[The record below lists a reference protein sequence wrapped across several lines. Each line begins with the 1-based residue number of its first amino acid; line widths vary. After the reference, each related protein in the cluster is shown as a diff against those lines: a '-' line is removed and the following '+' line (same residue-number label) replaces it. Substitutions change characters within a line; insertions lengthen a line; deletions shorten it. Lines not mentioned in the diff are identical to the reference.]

1 MVESSNSRDRMS
13 NFVVFDTSIF
23 IDHLRTG
30 CYQQR
35 IAATTGLVRN
45 SAVVLA
51 ELGRRATKPSEKEFV
66 ERLVRNHPILTPTE
80 SNWLESGRL
89 LSKIGVDKGFH
100 AEKLRDL
107 HFDLLIALTARS
119 VGARLVTSDRA
130 DFELIASYRRLQLEI
145 W

>member
-1 MVESSNSRDRMS
+1 MTENSNSRDTMS

-30 CYQQR
+30 RHQQR

-51 ELGRRATKPSEKEFV
+51 ELGRGATKPSEQEFV
-66 ERLVRNHPILTPTE
+66 ERLARNHPILTPTE
-80 SNWLESGRL
+80 NNWLESERL
-89 LSKIGVDKGFH
+89 LSKIRVDKGFH

-107 HFDLLIALTARS
+107 HFDLLIALGVRS
-119 VGARLVTSDRA
+119 TGARLVTSDRA
-130 DFELIASYRRLQLEI
+130 DFELIASYRRVRLEI

>member
-1 MVESSNSRDRMS
+1 MAESSNSPATVS

-30 CYQQR
+30 RHQQR

-51 ELGRRATKPSEKEFV
+51 ELSRGATKVPEQEFV
-66 ERLVRNHPILTPTE
+66 ERLARNHPILTPTE
-80 SNWLESGRL
+80 NNWLESGRL
-89 LSKIGVDKGFH
+89 LSQIRIDKGFPP
-100 AEKLRDL
+100 EKLRDL
-107 HFDLLIALTARS
+107 HFDLLIAFTARS
-119 VGARLVTSDRA
+119 AGARLVTSDRA
-130 DFELIASYRRLQLEI
+130 DFELIASYRKVQLEI

>member
-1 MVESSNSRDRMS
+1 MN

-30 CYQQR
+30 RHHQR
-35 IAATTGLVRN
+35 IATMTGLVRN

-51 ELGRRATKPSEKEFV
+51 ELSRGATRLAEREFV
-66 ERLVRNHPILTPTE
+66 ERLARNHPILTPTE
-80 SNWLESGRL
+80 NMWLESGRL
-89 LSKIGVDKGFH
+89 LGKIHADKGFGS
-100 AEKLRDL
+100 EKLRDL

-119 VGARLVTSDRA
+119 VGARLVTSNRA
-130 DFELIASYRRLQLEI
+130 DFELIASYRKLQLEI

>member
-1 MVESSNSRDRMS
+1 MS

-23 IDHLRTG
+23 IDHLRTARH
-30 CYQQR
+30 QQR
-35 IAATTGLVRN
+35 LAATTGLVRN

-51 ELGRRATKPSEKEFV
+51 ELSRGAIKPSEHEFV
-66 ERLVRNHPILTPTE
+66 ERLARNHPILTPTE
-80 SNWLESGRL
+80 RIWLESGRL
-89 LSKIGVDKGFH
+89 LSRIRADKGFH

-119 VGARLVTSDRA
+119 AGARLVTSNQA
-130 DFELIASYRRLQLEI
+130 DFELIASYRKVQLEI